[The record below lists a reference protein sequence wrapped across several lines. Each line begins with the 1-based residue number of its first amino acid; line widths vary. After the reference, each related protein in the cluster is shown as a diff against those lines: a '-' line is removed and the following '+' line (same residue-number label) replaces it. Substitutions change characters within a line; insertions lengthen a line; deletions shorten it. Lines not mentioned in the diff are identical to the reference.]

1 MNPACSMPSASCLA
15 LIGDIGGM
23 ELLVI
28 MGAVL
33 ILFGGKGLPGIARYL
48 GKITR
53 DLQRASEDFKNQLLT
68 ADHPDAADTAATTE
82 NTSQA
87 PGVTGTA
94 PGDVQEK
101 AKQETEPREPV
112 G

>member
-1 MNPACSMPSASCLA
+1 MNLPCSIPSVSCLA
-15 LIGDIGGM
+15 LIGDVGGM

-53 DLQRASEDFKNQLLT
+53 DLQRASEDFKKQLLT
-68 ADHPDAADTAATTE
+68 ADQDSENEALTPEIKDIKSEPHDTA
-82 NTSQA
+82 
-87 PGVTGTA
+87 G
-94 PGDVQEK
+94 
-101 AKQETEPREPV
+101 
-112 G
+112 

>member
-1 MNPACSMPSASCLA
+1 MYPACSIPTASCLA
-15 LIGDIGGM
+15 LIGDVGGM

-53 DLQRASEDFKNQLLT
+53 NLQRASEEFKNQLLT
-68 ADHPDAADTAATTE
+68 ADQPDAADTAATTE
-82 NTSQA
+82 NTSKA
-87 PGVTGTA
+87 PGVTGVSPVDAQGTTTKRAEPHDTA
-94 PGDVQEK
+94 G
-101 AKQETEPREPV
+101 
-112 G
+112 